1 MYLLDTDTIVYLLK
15 GHPEVRR
22 NLGLHTDDVVGASA
36 VTLMELYYGAFKSQQ
51 VAANLA
57 RIRALEKTVKIWDL
71 GREAAEVF
79 GLLKAELESEGNR
92 LDDLDLAIAACALSC
107 RLTLVTNNVTH
118 FGRVPGLR
126 LENWA
131 SVTPDEQA

>member
-22 NLGLHTDDVVGASA
+22 NLGLHTDDVVGTSV

-57 RIRALEKTVKIWDL
+57 RILALEKTVKIWDL
-71 GREAAEVF
+71 GREATEVF
-79 GLLKAELESEGNR
+79 GLLKAQLESEGNR
-92 LDDLDLAIAACALSC
+92 LDDFDLAIAACALSGQH
-107 RLTLVTNNVTH
+107 TLVTNNVTH
-118 FGRVPGLR
+118 FRRVRGLR

-131 SVTPDEQA
+131 A

>member
-22 NLGLHTDDVVGASA
+22 NLGLHTDDVVGTSA

-79 GLLKAELESEGNR
+79 GLLKAELESEGDR
-92 LDDLDLAIAACALSC
+92 LDDLDLAIAACALSYQ
-107 RLTLVTNNVTH
+107 LTLVTNNVTH
-118 FGRVPGLR
+118 FGRVRGLR
-126 LENWA
+126 LENWVTA
-131 SVTPDEQA
+131 TPDKQA